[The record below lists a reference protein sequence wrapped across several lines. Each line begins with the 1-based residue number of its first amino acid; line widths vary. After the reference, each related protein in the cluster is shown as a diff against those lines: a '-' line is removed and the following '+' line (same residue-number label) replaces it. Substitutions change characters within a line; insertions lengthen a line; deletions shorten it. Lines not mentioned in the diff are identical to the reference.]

1 MCDIQNIL
9 TFGVIFLPSPTSG
22 YGVTEIFNL
31 KLSNLGK
38 TLLKQD
44 NYWNTVTN
52 TWKSNKPALAE
63 APTYEH
69 KFHHFKPQI
78 KEHSTALRSKHFASK
93 KHYTTLKTS
102 TKTQI
107 LLIQATKNRK
117 IQPHWGIKNLSS
129 KKHHTMWRKFIKWP
143 IKPPLN
149 E

>member
-31 KLSNLGK
+31 KFSNLGK

-52 TWKSNKPALAE
+52 TWKSNKP

-93 KHYTTLKTS
+93 KHHTTLKTS

-107 LLIQATKNRK
+107 LLIQATKNRNSAALRN
-117 IQPHWGIKNLSS
+117 Q
-129 KKHHTMWRKFIKWP
+129 KFIFEKTPHHVKKIHKMTHWAP
-143 IKPPLN
+143 FKSIKILF
-149 E
+149 